1 MPEQNILISC
11 NADLV
16 MEMTYAVYQLHES
29 GYTLYA
35 TRETGEALQA
45 NHVPC
50 TIIGYPTEEGK
61 QGPEGHESENALSMI
76 KEKKIGMVINI
87 PHPQSK
93 RLKDYL
99 LTRRTAV
106 DFGIPLLTN
115 LQLVKVFADAVA
127 MHKKD
132 GLVGLD
138 PQSLFEHYEDEK
150 DDDAWTNKDEFH

>member
-1 MPEQNILISC
+1 
-11 NADLV
+11 
-16 MEMTYAVYQLHES
+16 MTHAAYQLRKS

-35 TRETGEALQA
+35 TCKTGETLQA

-50 TIIGYPTEEGK
+50 TIINFPTDDGQ
-61 QGPEGHESENALSMI
+61 QGTSGHEDQNVLSVI
-76 KEKKIGMVINI
+76 KEKQIDMVIDI
-87 PHPQSK
+87 PTHKLK
-93 RLKDYL
+93 RFEHNF

-106 DFGIPLLTN
+106 DFGILLLTN
-115 LQLVKVFADAVA
+115 LQLVKVFANAVA

-138 PQSLFEHYEDEK
+138 PQSLFEHYENEK